1 MAEAIL
7 IKPGSRVKLKDYDPA
22 STVGVNDKAEGLAQL
37 DRDRLEMNDLQ
48 ERLYAENKRALLV
61 ILQAM
66 DTGGKD
72 GTVKSVLSGIN
83 PTGVEINSFKA
94 PSEEER
100 DHDFLWR
107 IHARVPRRGNIG
119 IFNRSHYE
127 DVLVAR
133 VHSLAPAKEIE
144 KRYDVI
150 NRFEENLTATGTTVL
165 KFFLHISREE
175 QKRRLEE
182 RLADEAKIWKF
193 DPNDLKERALWD
205 EYQEAYEIA
214 LSRCSTRSAP
224 WYIVPADR
232 KWYRNWAVAELLRET
247 LAGMNLQ
254 WPPADFDVATEK
266 ARVAAS

>member
-7 IKPGSRVKLKDYDPA
+7 IKPGSKVKLKDYDPA

-37 DRDRLEMNDLQ
+37 ERDRMEMNDLQ

-107 IHARVPRRGNIG
+107 IHAQVPRRGNIG

-127 DVLVAR
+127 DVLVVR

-193 DPNDLKERALWD
+193 DPNDLKERALWN

-224 WYIVPADR
+224 WYVVPADR
-232 KWYRNWAVAELLRET
+232 KWYRNVVVARTIVDTLRK
-247 LAGMNLQ
+247 LD
-254 WPPADFDVATEK
+254 PRPAAANFDPSTIK
-266 ARVAAS
+266 II

>member
-1 MAEAIL
+1 MAEAIQ
-7 IKPGSRVKLKDYDPA
+7 IKPGSKVRLRDIDPA
-22 STVGVNDKAEGLAQL
+22 ATEGVKDKAAALEQLAL
-37 DRDRLEMNDLQ
+37 DRLEMCDLQ

-61 ILQAM
+61 VLQAM

-72 GTVKSVLSGIN
+72 GTVKSVLSGVN
-83 PTGVEINSFKA
+83 PTGVEIMSFKA

-107 IHARVPRRGNIG
+107 VHFRVPRRGNIG

-133 VHSLAPAKEIE
+133 VHGLVPPKVIE
-144 KRYDVI
+144 QRYDVI
-150 NRFEENLTATGTTVL
+150 NRFEENLTSTGTTVL
-165 KFFLHISREE
+165 KFFLHISKDE

-182 RLADEAKIWKF
+182 RLADEEKIWKF
-193 DPNDLKERALWD
+193 DPNDLKERALWN

-224 WYIVPADR
+224 WYVVPADR
-232 KWYRNWAVAELLRET
+232 KWYRNTVVARTIVDTLR
-247 LAGMNLQ
+247 AMD
-254 WPPADFDVATEK
+254 PRPAAATFDPSTIK
-266 ARVAAS
+266 IT

>member
-1 MAEAIL
+1 MTEATV
-7 IKPGSRVKLKDYDPA
+7 IKPGSKVRLRDHDPA
-22 STVGVNDKAEGLAQL
+22 DTDGTTDKAAALAQL
-37 DRDRLEMNDLQ
+37 TLHRQEMYDLQ

-72 GTVKSVLSGIN
+72 GTVKTVLSGIN
-83 PTGVEINSFKA
+83 PTGVEIMNFKA

-107 IHARVPRRGNIG
+107 VHYRVPRRGNIG

-133 VHSLAPAKEIE
+133 VHGLAPPKEIE
-144 KRYDVI
+144 QRYEII
-150 NRFEENLTATGTTVL
+150 NRFEENLTETGTTVL
-165 KFFLHISREE
+165 KFFLHISRDE

-182 RLADEAKIWKF
+182 RLADAEKIWKF
-193 DPNDLKERALWD
+193 DLGDLREREKWA
-205 EYQEAYEIA
+205 EYEEAYEIA
-214 LSRCSTRSAP
+214 LTRCSTKAAP

-232 KWYRNWAVAELLRET
+232 KWYRNLVVARTIVDTLRAMNPKPAVAT
-247 LAGMNLQ
+247 
-254 WPPADFDVATEK
+254 FDPSTIK
-266 ARVAAS
+266 II

>member
-7 IKPGSRVKLKDYDPA
+7 IRPGSKVKLKEYDPA
-22 STVGVNDKAEGLAQL
+22 STLGVKDKVEGLAQL
-37 DRDRLEMNDLQ
+37 ERDRLEMNDLQ

-107 IHARVPRRGNIG
+107 IHAQVPRRGNIG

-127 DVLVAR
+127 DVLVVR

-193 DPNDLKERALWD
+193 DPNDLKERALWN

-224 WYIVPADR
+224 WYVVPADR
-232 KWYRNWAVAELLRET
+232 KWYRNVVVARTIVDTLRK
-247 LAGMNLQ
+247 LD
-254 WPPADFDVATEK
+254 PKPAPASFDPSTIK
-266 ARVAAS
+266 II